1 MFTRRSFTRTGLAA
15 ATALAA
21 TLALGAPSQA
31 ADAVKVGVFP
41 VSSALPYFVA
51 LERGYFKDAGIEPT
65 MVKLIGGPA
74 LVGAMITGDIDAA
87 ANLVTIEGMNANLKK
102 PGVAHYISV
111 NSQNKQYQMEQ
122 FVVGANSGIRS
133 FADLKGKKIMSAP
146 GPANMTMAR
155 AVLAAN
161 GLKEGD
167 YQLDQLDMGQHV
179 AAMKAGTFD
188 AGYTL
193 EPTATIMANQGS
205 AKMLEAGVIATY
217 VLGTEKADAFVAGGA
232 LTGKFLAERP
242 DVARRFAA
250 AWGKALA
257 DIAKDDG
264 VRKHLVKNTFT
275 PPDLA
280 PTMPLVKFVMVG
292 DLSAE
297 DRAEFQ
303 QFIDFATETK
313 ILEAKV
319 DTAKYLKTF

>member
-1 MFTRRSFTRTGLAA
+1 
-15 ATALAA
+15 
-21 TLALGAPSQA
+21 
-31 ADAVKVGVFP
+31 
-41 VSSALPYFVA
+41 
-51 LERGYFKDAGIEPT
+51 
-65 MVKLIGGPA
+65 
-74 LVGAMITGDIDAA
+74 
-87 ANLVTIEGMNANLKK
+87 
-102 PGVAHYISV
+102 
-111 NSQNKQYQMEQ
+111 
-122 FVVGANSGIRS
+122 
-133 FADLKGKKIMSAP
+133 
-146 GPANMTMAR
+146 
-155 AVLAAN
+155 
-161 GLKEGD
+161 
-167 YQLDQLDMGQHV
+167 
-179 AAMKAGTFD
+179 
-188 AGYTL
+188 
-193 EPTATIMANQGS
+193 MANQGS

-217 VLGTEKADAFVAGGA
+217 VLGNEKADAFVAGGA